1 MQAEHGDTEYKNSPR
16 IRIQGECNRT
26 IRLWLYGVQ
35 NIRFTVRKSVDG
47 AKWRIP
53 LSEHVFF
60 NSEKRHIN
68 CVNMYEMP
76 RQLMAGPVCVC
87 SYVLCICPAIVNW
100 RRVPLSMS
108 VCVVPL
114 AKLTTSS
121 PCARCLCGV
130 CADCVVRRLSHFS
143 RALLL
148 DIGWLANEVDK
159 AQHSLAGPCV
169 SYIFCTSRR
178 CFHCVRVRQN
188 ICLVAW
194 IVVGVAGNSNYQ
206 RWILMGLLISDV
218 SKPKAGQIMSV
229 SVRFECFVVYTKRD
243 VRVLLCKILWQL
255 IHNRC
260 CWWPMVN
267 DVESLR
273 VQCTHCT
280 QTYIACRL
288 TRKWAKKPIK
298 RKRLEKQQR
307 IVLRNNCRSRSSST
321 NRASS

>member
-108 VCVVPL
+108 VSSAMCHLPNWRRRRRALAVCVVSAL
-114 AKLTTSS
+114 IVWSEDL
-121 PCARCLCGV
+121 V
-130 CADCVVRRLSHFS
+130 IF
-143 RALLL
+143 RA
-148 DIGWLANEVDK
+148 
-159 AQHSLAGPCV
+159 
-169 SYIFCTSRR
+169 
-178 CFHCVRVRQN
+178 
-188 ICLVAW
+188 
-194 IVVGVAGNSNYQ
+194 
-206 RWILMGLLISDV
+206 
-218 SKPKAGQIMSV
+218 
-229 SVRFECFVVYTKRD
+229 
-243 VRVLLCKILWQL
+243 
-255 IHNRC
+255 RC
-260 CWWPMVN
+260 CWTLADWQM
-267 DVESLR
+267 R
-273 VQCTHCT
+273 
-280 QTYIACRL
+280 
-288 TRKWAKKPIK
+288 
-298 RKRLEKQQR
+298 
-307 IVLRNNCRSRSSST
+307 
-321 NRASS
+321 